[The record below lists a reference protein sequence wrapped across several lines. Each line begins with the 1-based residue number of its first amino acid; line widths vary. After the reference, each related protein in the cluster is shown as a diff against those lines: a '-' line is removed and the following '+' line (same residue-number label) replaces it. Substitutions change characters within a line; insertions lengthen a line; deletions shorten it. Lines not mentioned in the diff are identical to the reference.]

1 VRFADYEEGRKV
13 FSFSVFFGSSDF
25 QFFFSVFSD
34 FRSRPLFE
42 LNGKKI
48 ISIFFVISHE

>member
-1 VRFADYEEGRKV
+1 MKKGGK
-13 FSFSVFFGSSDF
+13 FSVFQFSSDF

>member
-1 VRFADYEEGRKV
+1 MKKGGK
-13 FSFSVFFGSSDF
+13 FSVFQFSSDF

-42 LNGKKI
+42 LNGKKKNHFN
-48 ISIFFVISHE
+48 FFRDLP